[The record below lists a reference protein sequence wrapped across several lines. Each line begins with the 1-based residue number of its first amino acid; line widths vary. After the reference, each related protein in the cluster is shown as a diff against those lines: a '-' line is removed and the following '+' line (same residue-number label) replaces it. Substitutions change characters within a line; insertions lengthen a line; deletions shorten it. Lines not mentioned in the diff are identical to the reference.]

1 MGTAAPVRFAD
12 TSLASAV
19 TEVVAR
25 DSSTTAAALLT
36 RLASETSMLT
46 ALSEVLSR
54 HHAEAQQRLVSA
66 GRVSSDSTTS
76 ADATAVLTIE
86 YPGGGSV
93 DVQPTRT
100 ASQVLAL
107 MPAPDADAIPGAPR
121 ARSSSPAPRDRT
133 PAASGALVV
142 RTQMAA
148 QLAARSMTSGS
159 IREILDYALTDSD
172 YSSVLALLATV
183 GGNTGAPPASAAAI
197 AALPDIELGATE
209 AEASCAICLTE
220 LGQCGPTKALPCGS
234 GNVPHAFHAQ
244 CITAWLRLH
253 STCPTCRARLAEPGA
268 QLPLAPAGST

>member
-1 MGTAAPVRFAD
+1 
-12 TSLASAV
+12 V

-25 DSSTTAAALLT
+25 DSSTTAAALLS
-36 RLASETSMLT
+36 RLASETSMLA

-54 HHAEAQQRLVSA
+54 HHAEAQQRLASA
-66 GRVSSDSTTS
+66 GRVSETTTS
-76 ADATAVLTIE
+76 ADAAAVLAIE
-86 YPGGGSV
+86 YPGSV
-93 DVQPTRT
+93 DVQQARP
-100 ASQVLAL
+100 APQVLAL
-107 MPAPDADAIPGAPR
+107 MHAPDADATVAPR

-142 RTQMAA
+142 RTSVGAPVG
-148 QLAARSMTSGS
+148 GS
-159 IREILDYALTDSD
+159 LRDLLDFALTDSD

-197 AALPDIELGATE
+197 AALPDIELGAVE

-220 LGQCGPTKALPCGS
+220 LGLCGPIKALPCGI

-268 QLPLAPAGST
+268 GPPLAPAGLP